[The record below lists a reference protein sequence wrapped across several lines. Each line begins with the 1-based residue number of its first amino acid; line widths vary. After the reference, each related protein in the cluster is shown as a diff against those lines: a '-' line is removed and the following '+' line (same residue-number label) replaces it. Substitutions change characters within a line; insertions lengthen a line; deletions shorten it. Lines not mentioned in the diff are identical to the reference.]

1 MTLGIRGSHVIVTCE
16 ECTTSFQLDEARIPP
31 GGARVRCSR
40 CKHAFFLPNP
50 NEAAP
55 DPVHAIAEEAA
66 ADAAVATPEP
76 ARDLNEDTWDGLGG
90 DPVTIGDSPSGIT
103 TPTEPMA
110 DPAPPTEVDEEEDW
124 QFSEEVR
131 VEGDDELD
139 GDFSAETEGEL
150 DFGGSQDFSEGFDE
164 SALAME
170 PDAASSDVSAPDEPP
185 IATAALEDAG
195 TGSGLDL
202 DGPGPPSSPTTA
214 DAAGS
219 PARDESSFGSV
230 DDFSSLM
237 EDDASAPS
245 DAVANLASEI
255 ASELEAGDGAGGRYA
270 SGGQS
275 DDLGDPE
282 SWDLVGSDD
291 FAAPRAGVGS
301 PASAAL
307 QAPVE
312 EDAFFGDDVFE
323 SMPEAADLS
332 AMPLATGVVGKV
344 ASAVGWVATAAAA
357 IAVTAVAFQAE
368 WARVSPSLQAVS
380 AGPITAQTLGSGW
393 VETAR
398 AGTLL
403 RFEGEVRNTAAKPIF
418 APGVTIALLDARGE
432 RLAAAPVLR
441 AGLPL
446 AESSLRES
454 TPAALAEN
462 VSIAS
467 QRFARTPIAA
477 GGSLRFEAL
486 VAAEDVPERASRAQ
500 LEVAEGNAGSVQAER
515 SSP

>member
-1 MTLGIRGSHVIVTCE
+1 VTLGIRGSHVIVTCE

-40 CKHAFFLPNP
+40 CKHAFFLPKP
-50 NEAAP
+50 SEP

-66 ADAAVATPEP
+66 ADATAGTPEP
-76 ARDLNEDTWDGLGG
+76 SRDLNEDTWDGLGG
-90 DPVTIGDSPSGIT
+90 DPVQIGDSQPGLT
-103 TPTEPMA
+103 NPTEPMA
-110 DPAPPTEVDEEEDW
+110 DPAPPTEIDDEEDW

-131 VEGDDELD
+131 VEGDDDLEE
-139 GDFSAETEGEL
+139 DFSSETEGEL
-150 DFGGSQDFSEGFDE
+150 DFGGSTDFSECFDE
-164 SALAME
+164 SALAVDASEASVEVAE
-170 PDAASSDVSAPDEPP
+170 PAEPP
-185 IATAALEDAG
+185 IASAALEDTG

-202 DGPGPPSSPTTA
+202 DVPPASP
-214 DAAGS
+214 DAA

-237 EDDASAPS
+237 EDDEPASNE
-245 DAVANLASEI
+245 AVANLASEI
-255 ASELEAGDGAGGRYA
+255 ASELDAEDGDAGLYA

-282 SWDLVGSDD
+282 SWDLVGTDD
-291 FAAPRAGVGS
+291 GAPRLPAGT

-312 EDAFFGDDVFE
+312 EDEFFGSEAFGDT
-323 SMPEAADLS
+323 PEEADLQTMS
-332 AMPLATGVVGKV
+332 VATGVVGK
-344 ASAVGWVATAAAA
+344 AARAIGWVVTAAAA
-357 IAVTAVAFQAE
+357 AAVTVIAFQAE
-368 WARVSPSLQAVS
+368 WARFSPSPQAVS
-380 AGPITAQTLGSGW
+380 AGPITAETLGSAW

-403 RFEGEVRNTAAKPIF
+403 RFEGEVRNTAATPVF
-418 APGVTIALLDARGE
+418 ASGVTLTLLDSAGE

-441 AGLPL
+441 AGVPL
-446 AESSLRES
+446 AESSIRES
-454 TPAALAEN
+454 APTVLAER
-462 VSIAS
+462 VAAAS
-467 QRFARTPIAA
+467 QRFARTPIAP

-486 VAAEDVPERASRAQ
+486 VSAEDLPERASRAL
-500 LEVAEGNAGSVQAER
+500 LEVAEPRPAPTQAER